1 VDESFLIFYRFDIS
15 KTGKPK
21 VLIQHQ
27 GNIIGGKMMEKKLL
41 ETRLVRRHSQFPTV
55 CIYCNKQIPPD
66 DLHYVEEGI
75 TTHIHSL
82 IARKYCDVCY
92 TKYGEQILL
101 HEKTL

>member
-1 VDESFLIFYRFDIS
+1 MTEMKR
-15 KTGKPK
+15 K
-21 VLIQHQ
+21 VLIPQRR
-27 GNIIGGKMMEKKLL
+27 NIIGGKMMEKKLL

-75 TTHIHSL
+75 TDHIHSL
-82 IARKYCDVCY
+82 IARKYCESCY
-92 TKYGEQILL
+92 TKFGEQILL

>member
-1 VDESFLIFYRFDIS
+1 
-15 KTGKPK
+15 
-21 VLIQHQ
+21 
-27 GNIIGGKMMEKKLL
+27 MMEKKLL

-55 CIYCNKQIPPD
+55 CIYCNKSIPPD

-82 IARKYCDVCY
+82 IARKYCESCY

-101 HEKTL
+101 HEKSL